1 MTLVERIKLKC
12 KENHTSMNALEGEL
26 GFGNGTLRRWDERTP
41 GADRLLILANR
52 LNTSVDWLLTG
63 KEASDLTREEKK
75 LVELYRNTND
85 VGQPLTMKHAE
96 DIQQALPRVNQTQ
109 EQESLNSQ
117 IG

>member
-1 MTLVERIKLKC
+1 MTLVDRIKIKC
-12 KENHTSMNALEGEL
+12 KEKNTSMNALEGEL

-52 LNTSVDWLLTG
+52 LEVSVDWLLTG
-63 KEASDLTREEKK
+63 KEANELTSDELK

-85 VGQPLTMKHAE
+85 IGQPLTMKHAE
-96 DIQQALPRVNQTQ
+96 DIQKTLPR
-109 EQESLNSQ
+109 EAASPESSSSK

>member
-63 KEASDLTREEKK
+63 KETADLEPNEQE

-85 VGQPLTMKHAE
+85 IGQPLIIKQAE
-96 DIQQALPRVNQTQ
+96 SIQQTLPREKQ
-109 EQESLNSQ
+109 EQTLSDSR

>member
-41 GADRLLILANR
+41 GADRLLTLANR

-63 KEASDLTREEKK
+63 KDPENLTPEEKK
-75 LVELYRNTND
+75 LVELYRSADERGKRTIIR
-85 VGQPLTMKHAE
+85 TAE
-96 DIQQALPRVNQTQ
+96 AENM
-109 EQESLNSQ
+109 EQESSDSM

>member
-1 MTLVERIKLKC
+1 MDP
-12 KENHTSMNALEGEL
+12 S
-26 GFGNGTLRRWDERTP
+26 
-41 GADRLLILANR
+41 
-52 LNTSVDWLLTG
+52 DWLLTG
-63 KEASDLTREEKK
+63 KEDSDLTLEEKR

-96 DIQQALPRVNQTQ
+96 DIQQVLPRVNQTQ

>member
-1 MTLVERIKLKC
+1 MTLVERIKSKC

-41 GADRLLILANR
+41 GADRLLTLANR

-63 KEASDLTREEKK
+63 KDPENLTPEEKR
-75 LVELYRNTND
+75 LIELYRSADERGKRTIIR
-85 VGQPLTMKHAE
+85 TAE
-96 DIQQALPRVNQTQ
+96 AENM
-109 EQESLNSQ
+109 EQESSDSM

>member
-41 GADRLLILANR
+41 GADRLLTLANR

-63 KEASDLTREEKK
+63 KDPENLTPEEKR
-75 LVELYRNTND
+75 LIELYRSADERGKRTIIR
-85 VGQPLTMKHAE
+85 TAE
-96 DIQQALPRVNQTQ
+96 AENM
-109 EQESLNSQ
+109 EQKSSNSM

>member
-63 KEASDLTREEKK
+63 KTPEDLTPEEKK
-75 LVELYRNTND
+75 LIDLYRSADERGRRAIIRT
-85 VGQPLTMKHAE
+85 AE
-96 DIQQALPRVNQTQ
+96 AENM
-109 EQESLNSQ
+109 EQESSDSK

>member
-41 GADRLLILANR
+41 GADRLLTLANR

-63 KEASDLTREEKK
+63 KDPENLTPEEKK
-75 LVELYRNTND
+75 LVELYRSADERGKRAIIRT
-85 VGQPLTMKHAE
+85 AE
-96 DIQQALPRVNQTQ
+96 AENM
-109 EQESLNSQ
+109 EQESSDSM